1 MDTTTNTIDAHSTV
15 DGAPCDAFGDGLLI
29 TVRGHP
35 RPQPRPR
42 FVNGRTIGTTDKKAL
57 CWRAAILR
65 SARASVRLRDC
76 SGMGADHGLA
86 DNHKAV
92 TDHGPVND
100 PMSGSH
106 GVSVDVV
113 FRFATKDTARH
124 GLPHTGKP
132 DGDNLAKL
140 VLDVLVEAK
149 ALGGDDARCAS
160 LSVRKL
166 WDRSNPGMT
175 VLVRP
180 IVPLLLASD
189 PMPADRIRPSWLSGK
204 PLAK

>member
-1 MDTTTNTIDAHSTV
+1 MDTTTNTIGAHSTV
-15 DGAPCDAFGDGLLI
+15 EGAPDVGTDSGLLI

-65 SARASVRLRDC
+65 SARASVRLRGC
-76 SGMGADHGLA
+76 SSMGA
-86 DNHKAV
+86 
-92 TDHGPVND
+92 DHGPVND
-100 PMSGSH
+100 PMAESH

-113 FRFATKDTARH
+113 FRFPTKDTARH

-166 WDRSNPGMT
+166 WDRSNSGMT

-180 IVPLLLASD
+180 IVPLLASD
-189 PMPADRIRPSWLSGK
+189 SMPGDRIRPSWLSGK